1 LPAQGS
7 HDRASLI
14 SVSRIGH
21 DAPIPDGNGRGER
34 EDFMNRITGRS
45 AFLALLKDEGIT
57 HLFGNPGTTE
67 LPIMHALKDHPDL
80 TYVMAMQESLV
91 VAIADGYSRASGRLV
106 ACNVHVAPGLGNAM
120 GSLFNAS
127 FTGTPMILTA
137 GQQEQGHGLME
148 PVLYGP
154 LVQMAEPLVKWAV
167 EVTRLEDLPRI
178 VHRAAK
184 IATTPPTGP
193 VFISLPGDILNA
205 EAGIELGRSTRVDT
219 RVKPS
224 DEALQALAQRILK
237 AQNPVIIA
245 GDEIVK
251 SDALAEAALLAE
263 TLGCPAYQCSTPY
276 SAQFLSESP
285 CFMGAL
291 SRLQK
296 QVREVLSPYDLMIV
310 LGADPLRMSVYSE
323 VDPKP
328 ENLPIVQVGLVDWD
342 LAKNYGAE
350 IALKAD
356 VKETLRVL
364 VPALRAAGG
373 AALETRAKNGI
384 AALKPKNW
392 TARRPGVVEQISKA
406 GDRSP
411 IDPDWLSLQLIDAMP
426 DNAILVDEGLTSS
439 RQILALRPHRDRY
452 GYHALASGG
461 IGWGLPA
468 SVGVSLA
475 HPDRPVVCFSG
486 DGSAMYSIQAL
497 WTAAHHKLPLTL
509 VIANNGGYRIIKQ
522 RLLAFHGDDHYVGMD
537 FADPKVDFTSLAKS
551 LGLEAMRITDPK
563 ELKSALASAF
573 SRPGPKLIEVVVD
586 GTV

>member
-1 LPAQGS
+1 
-7 HDRASLI
+7 
-14 SVSRIGH
+14 
-21 DAPIPDGNGRGER
+21 
-34 EDFMNRITGRS
+34 
-45 AFLALLKDEGIT
+45 
-57 HLFGNPGTTE
+57 
-67 LPIMHALKDHPDL
+67 
-80 TYVMAMQESLV
+80 
-91 VAIADGYSRASGRLV
+91 
-106 ACNVHVAPGLGNAM
+106 
-120 GSLFNAS
+120 
-127 FTGTPMILTA
+127 
-137 GQQEQGHGLME
+137 ME

-178 VHRAAK
+178 VRRAAK

-205 EAGIELGRSTRVDT
+205 EAGVDLGRSTRVDT

-224 DEALQALAQRILK
+224 DESLQALVERILRAQR
-237 AQNPVIIA
+237 PVIIA

-251 SDALAEAALLAE
+251 SDALQEAAALAA
-263 TLGCPAYQCSTPY
+263 TLGAPAYQCSTPY
-276 SAQFLSESP
+276 GSHFLSESP

-323 VDPKP
+323 IDPKP
-328 ENLPIVQVGLVDWD
+328 DGLPMVQIGLVDWD
-342 LAKNYGAE
+342 LAKNYSAE

-364 VPALRAAGG
+364 IPALKAAGG
-373 AALETRAKNGI
+373 GALEARARQGI
-384 AALKPKNW
+384 EALRSKNW
-392 TARRPGVVEQISKA
+392 TAKRASLVEQISKA
-406 GDRSP
+406 GGRSP
-411 IDPDWLSLQLIDAMP
+411 IDPDYLALQVVEAMP

-439 RQILALRPHRDRY
+439 RQVTALRAHRDRY

-475 HPDRPVVCFSG
+475 NPDRPVVCFTG

-497 WTAAHHKLPLTL
+497 WTAAHHKLPLTV

-537 FADPKVDFTSLAKS
+537 FVEPKVDFTGVAKS
-551 LGLEAMRITDPK
+551 LGLEAMRITEAGD
-563 ELKSALASAF
+563 LKSTLTSAF
-573 SRPGPKLIEVVVD
+573 KRPGAKLIEVVVD